1 MSQIEY
7 AGGNTFSFQQGSE
20 MLETLARL
28 SISAKHVQRVTE
40 RVGEERRRERDE
52 QVARFRAG
60 RLEPSRGEPP
70 RVVAVHIDGGKL
82 QLREDDGAPG
92 VRTPRWG
99 DTKVAALVT
108 YTAPDI
114 TQDPL
119 PEPPTAF
126 LDHAHV
132 ARLCA
137 EMERVRSAPAPLPPK
152 APAPATQESDTR
164 AARPRPLVKTA
175 VATRRDTEAF
185 GWMVAAEARLRGF
198 YEASRG
204 AVVGDGGNWIEPLG
218 ALHFPG
224 FTQVLDFL
232 HLLVHLYAAATVAF
246 AKDAAQ
252 AWALYEGMLR
262 AAWAGRVGDVLT
274 ALEGAR
280 TGLGPPRK
288 SDAHDHPRRVVARVV
303 EYVRTNASR
312 MDYPRYRREGLPSSS
327 ALVESL
333 IKQFNQRVKG
343 SEKFWVDARAEAVLQ
358 VRAAYLSDDDR
369 RTAIYDRRGARARAV
384 GSGRLKAVA

>member
-1 MSQIEY
+1 ML
-7 AGGNTFSFQQGSE
+7 E
-20 MLETLARL
+20 MLARR
-28 SISAKHVQRVTE
+28 SVSAKHVQRLTE

-52 QVARFRAG
+52 EVERFRAG
-60 RLEPSRGEPP
+60 GLVPRRVEPP
-70 RVVAVHIDGGKL
+70 RVVAVHVDGGKL

-99 DTKVAALVT
+99 DTKVAALVS
-108 YTAPDI
+108 YTAPEMA
-114 TQDPL
+114 QDPH
-119 PEPPTAF
+119 PEPPAAF
-126 LDHAHV
+126 LDPPHV
-132 ARLCA
+132 RRLCA
-137 EMERVRSAPAPLPPK
+137 EVERVRNAPVALPPSAPAP
-152 APAPATQESDTR
+152 AQEDD
-164 AARPRPLVKTA
+164 AVECPRPRPLVKTA

-185 GWMVAAEARLRGF
+185 GWMVAAEAKRRGF
-198 YEASRG
+198 YEAARG

-218 ALHFPG
+218 AAHFPG

-246 AKDAAQ
+246 AKDTAK
-252 AWALYEGMLR
+252 AWSLYEKMLR
-262 AAWAGRVGDVLT
+262 AAWAGRVGDVVI
-274 ALEGAR
+274 ALEGALA
-280 TGLGPPRK
+280 GLGRSRK
-288 SDAHDHPRRVVARVV
+288 SDVHGHPRRVVARVV
-303 EYVRTNASR
+303 EYVRSNAPR

-333 IKQFNQRVKG
+333 IKQFNHRVKG

-369 RTAIYDRRGARARAV
+369 RKSIYDRRAGWARAA